1 MRPDNPNQLTQ
12 RDAQVLLM
20 GVSAKEKG
28 GTDRARLDSFFTTS
42 TSDGRST
49 TSAEPSSPRTPS
61 ASKVPPRPS
70 REMRRLNSLTE
81 STVRVCCISVPG
93 GSLAD
98 RCIQTSSVD
107 AGLID
112 WANAHLPKNLQVT
125 DPAGPLYGG
134 LALFRLAEDIKGKQ
148 ASPRVP
154 DSAFPSGPDD
164 DRLDGLFKL
173 FDFLLDNDVKM
184 GTVSINDI
192 RTGKR
197 DKIVQLLKALRAWED
212 KRRAIAH
219 SLGPS
224 SPSGSFLAIG
234 GPMGMGPG

>member
-1 MRPDNPNQLTQ
+1 
-12 RDAQVLLM
+12 
-20 GVSAKEKG
+20 
-28 GTDRARLDSFFTTS
+28 
-42 TSDGRST
+42 
-49 TSAEPSSPRTPS
+49 
-61 ASKVPPRPS
+61 
-70 REMRRLNSLTE
+70 MRRLNSLTE

-98 RCIQTSSVD
+98 RATQTSSVD

-112 WANAHLPKNLQVT
+112 WANAHVPKNLQVT